1 MAQKLID
8 AFKLKNLRLPTLV
21 AEPLLLEIHS
31 SGERETRNSFM
42 TLHSD
47 EVFTSCVPES
57 LIPFHFIDLHTCKNA
72 GTRTW
77 IIYVLKEL
85 KKFVASFKKY
95 LKYSSFFLIYL
106 LYGIATLF
114 RLKPDKLQWT
124 GHHIWSD
131 SR

>member
-1 MAQKLID
+1 MEMAQKLID
-8 AFKLKNLRLPTLV
+8 VFKLKNLRLPTLV

-57 LIPFHFIDLHTCKNA
+57 LIPFYFIDLHTCKNA
-72 GTRTW
+72 ETWIFLWTW

-85 KKFVASFKKY
+85 KKIVASFKKIFEV
-95 LKYSSFFLIYL
+95 FFILFNL
-106 LYGIATLF
+106 LVIWNSNTLLSKT
-114 RLKPDKLQWT
+114 R
-124 GHHIWSD
+124 
-131 SR
+131 